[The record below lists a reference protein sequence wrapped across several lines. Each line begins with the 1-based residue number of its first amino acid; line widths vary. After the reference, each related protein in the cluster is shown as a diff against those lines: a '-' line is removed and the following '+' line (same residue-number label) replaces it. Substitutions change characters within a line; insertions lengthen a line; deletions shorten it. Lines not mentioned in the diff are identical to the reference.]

1 MTENKPIKKNKSQ
14 ILKEK
19 YGFDRNKT
27 KDTNFSEKGQKENIE
42 TKIRVKEDY
51 AYNSDTS
58 KKKLQQ
64 Y

>member
-1 MTENKPIKKNKSQ
+1 MITEKPTKKNKSQ

-19 YGFDRNKT
+19 YGFDRNRERST
-27 KDTNFSEKGQKENIE
+27 DFDESGQKENHE
-42 TKIRVKEDY
+42 NKVRSKEDY
-51 AYNSDTS
+51 AYNSDKS